1 MTYDTKQKNQ
11 KLFHLTELY
20 KQRIRKDFLWRSV
33 EYYGSWY
40 ECYFLLIALQCALS
54 RWLEL
59 NVFWSGIGRPRFSSE
74 DNCTYVFD
82 WETQYACIDK
92 PASCQLLSGQH
103 LFDLSPLMRPDSMGK
118 SLNIYMYICTVQI
131 PSSWIIHVLFRMTV
145 VYVKTTL
152 HKQRHSGMIMTD
164 VISSLQRFF

>member
-1 MTYDTKQKNQ
+1 MTYDIKQKNQ

-40 ECYFLLIALQCALS
+40 ESYFLLIALQCALS

-118 SLNIYMYICTVQI
+118 SLNIYNTFALCRFQAVELSMYCSEWLSCTWKLLCI
-131 PSSWIIHVLFRMTV
+131 NNGILGW
-145 VYVKTTL
+145 
-152 HKQRHSGMIMTD
+152 
-164 VISSLQRFF
+164 